1 MTGISVWRRSLL
13 HIRKLCTMSYTLHSY
28 HGDIKYAYLI
38 NSFKKNI
45 YIAVE
50 LGRFIFRRLMK
61 RIKHKTFFTVTFIHR
76 LIFPPKDQIGSA
88 LGCDQYTLMN
98 SIL

>member
-1 MTGISVWRRSLL
+1 
-13 HIRKLCTMSYTLHSY
+13 MSYTLHSY

-38 NSFKKNI
+38 NSFKKYIHCGWTRAI
-45 YIAVE
+45 YFSTSDE
-50 LGRFIFRRLMK
+50 K
-61 RIKHKTFFTVTFIHR
+61 DKTQKSFYSDVYSSVNFS
-76 LIFPPKDQIGSA
+76 PPKDQIGSA